1 MSAQA
6 ASRWWVPIPAW
17 SLAVRWCADAES
29 ELDALET
36 AALGLLRNGDR
47 TIDDLAELLG
57 VGDDVVLSALLEL
70 ADRGL
75 VTQPES
81 TAERWRA
88 ERGVESEGADL
99 RAGRAFVT
107 VHNGVVAARELDEG
121 RGGSATSQDTEDD
134 VFDPALVSA
143 AEIDRPSLG
152 EVQAALTRGV
162 ARGVLAYRGRD
173 RSGSSEPQRVS
184 HVRLEPLDAK
194 GERNRLRRTI
204 VWSAVD
210 ILPGLGGDAAR
221 VFHEPQLAPHEG
233 ADTPVSPALAEWVRR
248 NAPEVVRELDRCVQ
262 SLAIDGSLVLRTA
275 NLRSLEELNAEM
287 QRSRAEFAERLG
299 IALPASWPAALGEA
313 GSRIDEASRWLV
325 LARREPRYRDALR
338 RCHAAAVEALAQT
351 LWRSVRDRLREW
363 ADCWRLRI
371 KQGEFR
377 KREKRERYSEEAAIR
392 RLRELALADRLGP
405 SLTHLLKSTEGVSE
419 TLRAID
425 RDEPGAGEAVT
436 LWLLPLT
443 LLDLEAARPHAA
455 AIDRALAEHP
465 HVFDALDRL
474 IDARN
479 VIVHGRSAPDAS
491 LAQQPDELEASLLR
505 VAAALAR
512 G

>member
-1 MSAQA
+1 MSGQA
-6 ASRWWVPIPAW
+6 ASRCWVPIPAW

-107 VHNGVVAARELDEG
+107 LHNGVVAARELDEG
-121 RGGSATSQDTEDD
+121 RKVASSQGSEDD
-134 VFDPALVSA
+134 VFDDALISA
-143 AEIDRPSLG
+143 VRIDCPSLG
-152 EVQAALTRGV
+152 EVQAALTRAV
-162 ARGVLAYRGRD
+162 ARGVLSYRGRD
-173 RSGSSEPQRVS
+173 RGASSEPQRVS
-184 HVRLEPLDAK
+184 LVRLESLDAK
-194 GERNRLRRTI
+194 GERNGLRRTN

-221 VFHEPQLAPHEG
+221 VFHEPQLTPHED
-233 ADTPVSPALAEWVRR
+233 ADTPVSPALADWVHR
-248 NAPEVVRELDRCVQ
+248 NAPEIVRELDRRVQ
-262 SLAIDGSLVLRTA
+262 ALAIDGSLVLRTA

-287 QRSRAEFAERLG
+287 QRSRAELAERLG
-299 IALPASWPAALGEA
+299 ISLPASWPGALGEA
-313 GSRIDEASRWLV
+313 GTRIDEASRWLV

-351 LWRSVRDRLREW
+351 LWRSVRDGLREW
-363 ADCWRLRI
+363 ADGWRIRI

-392 RLRELALADRLGP
+392 RLRELSLADRLGP

-443 LLDLEAARPHAA
+443 LLDLEAARPHAES
-455 AIDRALAEHP
+455 ILRALEGHP
-465 HVFDALDRL
+465 HVFDGLDRL

-491 LAQQPDELEASLLR
+491 LANQPDEFEASLLR
-505 VAAALAR
+505 IAAALAR